1 MKGII
6 FTEFLELVEDKFGLE
21 MVNTIIEEND
31 LESEGIY
38 TAVGTYNHDEIVK
51 LVTSLSQ
58 HSAIP
63 VEGLLIVYGEYL
75 FGTFL
80 KSYTHFIDAADNAF
94 EFLKSVENYI
104 HVEVKKLY
112 SDAELPSFDTHETN
126 NVLEML
132 YKSERKLSGVA
143 EGIILGCLKHYG
155 ESGIVTREFIKEDGS
170 EVKIIVQKTA

>member
-80 KSYTHFIDAADNAF
+80 KSYTHFIDAADNAAVGKRQTDPF
-94 EFLKSVENYI
+94 AAAQ
-104 HVEVKKLY
+104 EV
-112 SDAELPSFDTHETN
+112 
-126 NVLEML
+126 VLL
-132 YKSERKLSGVA
+132 N
-143 EGIILGCLKHYG
+143 
-155 ESGIVTREFIKEDGS
+155 T
-170 EVKIIVQKTA
+170 